1 MKNFLF
7 LLMFAVMAF
16 NCFAQGLIINE
27 VSNGVDSTKEYFELV
42 VIGSQTDPT
51 GFVDLGGWIIDD
63 NNGDFKLSGA
73 GVGIALGHIRIRPG
87 FLSNVKPGSI
97 ILIYNSVER
106 SFPNDPL
113 DSNGDCVYI
122 IPINDVSLDN
132 TATLPTTSNTNYFPV
147 TYLAIKIWD
156 RIGLRN
162 GGDVAQTRR
171 PDGTFFHGFSYGD
184 VTAPFPNFPLEFGV
198 ASSFNIPST
207 GAGMTYSLNCGNFTS
222 ASNFTRAAAS
232 TNETPGAPNNN
243 QNRYFINS
251 IRNGTYDYSN
261 LSNATN
267 CGSSTTLASCEE
279 ILPIELIFF
288 NGINTDFKRILQWQT
303 SSESGLSYF
312 EISKSFDGINWT
324 PLGMMEAD
332 NSNNW
337 SSYELYDL
345 NLEDCYY
352 QLSVIDVFGS
362 TNILKTI
369 FISGKESEMI
379 FQRDGEFLLTTA
391 VSFEIFDF
399 SGKQLKNGSVD
410 NNIIS
415 IDWLSSGSY
424 IIALKD
430 IGGTTRYKI
439 FTK

>member
-1 MKNFLF
+1 
-7 LLMFAVMAF
+7 MFAVMAF

-27 VSNGVDSTKEYFELV
+27 VSNGISGNREYYELV

-51 GFVDLGGWIIDD
+51 GFVNLNGWIIDD
-63 NNGDFKLSGA
+63 NNGTFEGSIA
-73 GVGIALGHIRIRPG
+73 GVGIAQGHIRISSTC
-87 FLSNVKPGSI
+87 LSSVKPGSI
-97 ILIYNSVER
+97 ILIYNSAELL
-106 SFPNDPL
+106 FTNDET
-113 DSNGDCVYI
+113 DSNGDCIYI
-122 IPINDVSLDN
+122 FPINSSCLEH
-132 TATLPTTSNTNYFPV
+132 TTTLPLTTNPNYSPV
-147 TYLAIKIWD
+147 TYTATKIWD
-156 RIGLRN
+156 RVSLSN
-162 GGDVAQTRR
+162 SGDAAQTRK
-171 PDGTFFHGFSYGD
+171 PGGTFYHGFAYGD

-267 CGSSTTLASCEE
+267 CGSSTTLASCDD

-345 NLEDCYY
+345 NLEACYY

-399 SGKQLKNGSVD
+399 SGKQIKNGSVD

-415 IDWLSSGSY
+415 IEWLSSGSY
-424 IIALKD
+424 IVALKD

>member
-1 MKNFLF
+1 VKNFLF

-171 PDGTFFHGFSYGD
+171 PDGVFFHGFSYGD
-184 VTAPFPNFPLEFGV
+184 VTGLFPIFPSSGTN
-198 ASSFNIPST
+198 SFNVST
-207 GAGMTYSLNCGNFTS
+207 LTGTGKNYIFNCGNFTS
-222 ASNFTRAAAS
+222 ASNFTSAAAS

-312 EISKSFDGINWT
+312 EISKSSNGINWT